1 MMEGGGGDGTI
12 NPTGEAHDDSVHEIT
27 RSMLETQLSLG

>member
-1 MMEGGGGDGTI
+1 MMKGGGSDRTV

-27 RSMLETQLSLG
+27 SSMLETQLFF